1 MKFGHRIKTEEAVC
15 LLHRIE
21 LADHFFDYKLLKKK
35 IKPLTEDEGG
45 EEAETVFRA
54 ELVSQMR
61 KVDDFFR
68 VKEEEYWHEFE
79 SAISPRVI
87 QVGSSMRWSPLEA
100 HQSENEICAA
110 LEEGGVLGLVRKL
123 EDLETATADQQPSKG
138 NKRGRREREEKER
151 EEREREERGKERER
165 AGAGGEE
172 KKEKTGDTLC
182 CYGYALRYAVL
193 G

>member
-138 NKRGRREREEKER
+138 
-151 EEREREERGKERER
+151 
-165 AGAGGEE
+165 GAW
-172 KKEKTGDTLC
+172 
-182 CYGYALRYAVL
+182 A
-193 G
+193 